1 MHSKLILTCSLF
13 LFAQRALFAQAFN
26 SVHHTQIEA
35 EVDGVVNRLLQYALS
50 ALIVVVV
57 LTGIVWI
64 AYLYKSCKQL
74 TTPERSVQV
83 NLFLFLFGLIVLG
96 SSCTGVQMARAVEL
110 ETAQTAENSCYNSPH
125 GHRYDASSFSY
136 PAANTPYSNW
146 RTPVFCK
153 FCGKRIYP
161 EIH

>member
-1 MHSKLILTCSLF
+1 MHTKLILTCSLF

-26 SVHHTQIEA
+26 SMHHTQIEA
-35 EVDGVVNRLLQYALS
+35 EVDGAVNRLQQYALL
-50 ALIVVVV
+50 ALIVAVV
-57 LTGIVWI
+57 LMGIVWI

-74 TTPERSVQV
+74 TAPKRSAQV

-96 SSCTGVQMARAVEL
+96 SSCTGVQLARAVEI
-110 ETAQTAENSCYNSPH
+110 ETAQTSENPCYNSPH
-125 GHRYDASSFSY
+125 RHRYDAAYINYSTAS
-136 PAANTPYSNW
+136 TPYSNW

-161 EIH
+161 EMH